1 MMTLEQAK
9 EILDTVVRQTRMT
22 RDEHSLAAQAIEL
35 LYSGAQENAETAQ
48 KIIPIRTPDMTV
60 KD

>member
-35 LYSGAQENAETAQ
+35 LYDGAKDHAGAAEEMP
-48 KIIPIRTPDMTV
+48 KIIPIRGE
-60 KD
+60 